1 MFCQIQF
8 VTRRT
13 LHVVFTKEIALCFLT
28 FSSPGV
34 GITDPVGIRLPH
46 RRRWVAPSSMVSCV
60 WVHWGQSP
68 TREPEVGVLLALPPM
83 HCAAPDLASLGFSFH
98 KSRKDP
104 RSCTLG
110 AGPLL
115 ARGCSPFLLGR
126 VLGEGDRERSGTGRG
141 SPLCL
146 CPVLFAPAA
155 QGPALHTLAGD
166 WENHHAEPGETCTK
180 QASRNGDDPKGSTSQ
195 TTRLTLEA
203 AWCPPSCPPAPAR
216 WTAPARDPH
225 FHFLSNLETPDVC
238 PLSCPPS
245 LCLRT
250 PGLCTCLSLCHS
262 SSSVSLKTPHCT
274 WPSTARLSL
283 WLLRV
288 SPTELRVC
296 VLISGSCSG
305 LSQPFAGV
313 SHL

>member
-1 MFCQIQF
+1 MSDRTSPLDQPTSVSIFLKF
-8 VTRRT
+8 LRSTGRRT
-13 LHVVFTKEIALCFLT
+13 TH
-28 FSSPGV
+28 
-34 GITDPVGIRLPH
+34 
-46 RRRWVAPSSMVSCV
+46 
-60 WVHWGQSP
+60 VHWGQSP

-225 FHFLSNLETPDVC
+225 FHFLVCHGEGPQPLLLSWTIPELGVGLDQPDQG
-238 PLSCPPS
+238 PGRASLPS
-245 LCLRT
+245 R
-250 PGLCTCLSLCHS
+250 PGL
-262 SSSVSLKTPHCT
+262 
-274 WPSTARLSL
+274 A
-283 WLLRV
+283 
-288 SPTELRVC
+288 C
-296 VLISGSCSG
+296 VLRRPRGRCAPLMVRSLAWGARVPLPSPAPPG
-305 LSQPFAGV
+305 SQPMHTGTRPPLPPPCWGSLLTTSQNDIFK
-313 SHL
+313 